1 MFVNAHALRVG
12 RWDDESSPKIGALRR
27 PDPEGVSMRTGLII
41 PPKAP
46 DLAPPDLVELA
57 VLAEQRGY
65 DAAFIPEAFAWDAI
79 AVMTAVAAA
88 TSTIELGTAI
98 LTLPVR
104 TPAMTAM
111 AAATVDSVSGGRF
124 NLGLGMGHR
133 RMIEMYHGLEFKP
146 KIKRMREYVEIIR
159 AIIAG
164 EEMAYEGEYLR
175 STDAQFGGM
184 PERAA
189 IPIYIAAVHLDT
201 MRLAGRIADG
211 ILPWFATPSWLE
223 RCLEEL
229 HTSAKKAGRD
239 PAEIDVALMIPVIVT
254 DDPSAARETARAQI
268 AWYNNYEFYNRMFYE
283 AGFEEEADA
292 LRDAWAR
299 VEADPELKKR
309 WEKSGDGEG
318 ADAGTARFVSD
329 EMVDSIFVIGDSASC
344 RAQLDSYADLGV
356 TTAFVFPQGVYAT
369 REEAMRS
376 FSQMIEGAAPRARAC
391 P

>member
-1 MFVNAHALRVG
+1 
-12 RWDDESSPKIGALRR
+12 
-27 PDPEGVSMRTGLII
+27 MRTGLIL

-57 VLAEQRGY
+57 VLAEQSGY
-65 DAAFIPEAFAWDAI
+65 DAAFFPEAFGWDAI

-104 TPAMTAM
+104 TPAATAM
-111 AAATVDSVSGGRF
+111 GAATVDSVSGGRF

-133 RMIEMYHGLEFKP
+133 RMIETYHGLEFKP

-159 AIIAG
+159 AILSG
-164 EEMAYEGEYLR
+164 EELAYEGEYLR
-175 STDAQFGGM
+175 SADAQFGGT
-184 PERAA
+184 PERSE
-189 IPIYIAAVHLDT
+189 IPIYIAALHLDT

-229 HTSAKKAGRD
+229 HASAKKAGRN

-254 DDPSAARETARAQI
+254 DDSRAARETARAQI
-268 AWYNNYEFYNRMFYE
+268 AWYNNFEFYNRMFHA

-292 LRDAWAR
+292 MRDAWAR
-299 VEADPELKKR
+299 IEADPEQKKR
-309 WEKSGDGEG
+309 WEGGDEEG
-318 ADAGTARFVSD
+318 ADVGTAQFVSD
-329 EMVDSIFVIGDSASC
+329 EMVDSIFVIGDSDSC

-369 REEAMRS
+369 REEAMQG
-376 FSQMIEGAAPRARAC
+376 FSQTIKGAAPTAG
-391 P
+391 